1 VHREGGRIVPMRDAR
16 GLADALVEI
25 LADRELQQ
33 SMGVYNRRRVE
44 QEFDWSRSLDRM
56 ESVYAQVL
64 RRQPQQS
71 SAELPDTR
79 WTPV

>member
-1 VHREGGRIVPMRDAR
+1 MRDVEH
-16 GLADALVEI
+16 LADALVEI
-25 LADRELQQ
+25 LADRALQE
-33 SMGVYNRRRVE
+33 SMGAYNRRRVE

-64 RRQPQQS
+64 RREPLS
-71 SAELPDTR
+71 SSDALPDTR